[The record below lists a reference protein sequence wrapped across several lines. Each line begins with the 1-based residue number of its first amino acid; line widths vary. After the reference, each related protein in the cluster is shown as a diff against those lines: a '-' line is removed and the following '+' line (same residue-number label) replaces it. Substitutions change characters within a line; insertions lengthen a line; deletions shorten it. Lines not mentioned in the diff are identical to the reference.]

1 MAKFWRYISEPKT
14 LSRLSFF
21 SLRILSKTR
30 QLTAQKSKSS
40 LATSTR
46 ILIFLKPHTFLHEL
60 AASAQTK
67 PVNLVTGTP
76 LFWKRSPEPFKNPS
90 TQIRIKKNVWFQKFL
105 DSCGQGLISSFTSLG
120 SRLFIGDD
128 FRWRNLWEIAH
139 AYRREKNYYYWTTG
153 SSVRQDMNNVTV
165 LKFQALCHWYI

>member
-1 MAKFWRYISEPKT
+1 MAKFSRCISEPKT
-14 LSRLSFF
+14 LSRLPFF

-40 LATSTR
+40 LAKSTR
-46 ILIFLKPHTFLHEL
+46 ILIVLKPHTFLHEL

-76 LFWKRSPEPFKNPS
+76 LFWKHSPEPFKHPS
-90 TQIRIKKNVWFQKFL
+90 TRIRIKKKCVVSNISGFL
-105 DSCGQGLISSFTSLG
+105 WTGLISSFTSLG

-128 FRWRNLWEIAH
+128 FRRRNLWEIPH
-139 AYRREKNYYYWTTG
+139 AYRREKTSTTG
-153 SSVRQDMNNVTV
+153 LLEVQLGRIWIT
-165 LKFQALCHWYI
+165 LRL